1 MTRSMQCVTV
11 LAGLLA
17 LGLPVSAQAQLS
29 RTFVSAALGNDAN
42 DCDRATPCR
51 TFQAAHD
58 KTNNG
63 GEIAVVDP
71 GGYGA
76 VTITKTISI
85 VNDGVGEASILVS
98 GGVVGVTINA
108 AADCSVN
115 LRGITIQGIGFGGG
129 TGLRFNSGRALTI
142 ENSVIRNHT
151 GNGVEF
157 QPNAKSTLALSNTLL
172 ADNGGVGLVVVPSGS
187 GAVGVSL
194 SRVEAYN
201 NSFGGFNVFGTGST
215 GAVNAT
221 AAECTAANNGGSGFA
236 VVSTA
241 GHAVTNLMV
250 VRSMAANNATG
261 LIATGGATA
270 TLRVGQSV
278 VTGNT
283 TSWSASSGA
292 ILRSYGDN
300 KIDGNGDGDPGP
312 ILLAK
317 K

>member
-1 MTRSMQCVTV
+1 MEPPMTRSMQCVPV

-63 GEIAVVDP
+63 GEVAVVDP

-76 VTITKTISI
+76 MTITKTISI
-85 VNDGVGEASILVS
+85 VNDGVGEAGILGS
-98 GGVVGVTINA
+98 GGGVGLTINA
-108 AADCSVN
+108 AARASVH

-129 TGLRFNSGRALTI
+129 TGLRFNTGLALTI

-215 GAVNAT
+215 GTVNAK
-221 AAECTAANNGGSGFA
+221 AAGGPAAHKGAPGFRRGS
-236 VVSTA
+236 
-241 GHAVTNLMV
+241 
-250 VRSMAANNATG
+250 TG
-261 LIATGGATA
+261 RPCG
-270 TLRVGQSV
+270 
-278 VTGNT
+278 
-283 TSWSASSGA
+283 
-292 ILRSYGDN
+292 
-300 KIDGNGDGDPGP
+300 
-312 ILLAK
+312 
-317 K
+317 